1 MYESVSRQNVVIT
14 KTIHRIMNKVLPVND
29 RGAAISMVAGML
41 VIGFIDNFI
50 VFISKTVGLWQFQ
63 ITQAAIALPLI
74 ILLAW
79 FGAQTLRANRL
90 WAVALRS
97 AFLAIVMH
105 FYFWSLTLIP
115 IAPALLQ

>member
-1 MYESVSRQNVVIT
+1 
-14 KTIHRIMNKVLPVND
+14 MNKVLPVND

-41 VIGFIDNFI
+41 VVDFIHNFI

-63 ITQAAIALPLI
+63 ITRAAIALPLI
-74 ILLAW
+74 IFLAW
-79 FGAQTLRANRL
+79 FGAQTLRPNRL